1 VDRVAHGHHGEQQ
14 EVTVATTAPAPA
26 QAGGLRQRKKARARA
41 AIQACALRL
50 FAEQGYDETSIEE
63 IAAAAEM
70 SPSTIY
76 RYFPTKPDLVIYDDL
91 DQYLV
96 RAFQTQPADRSAV
109 QAMRGALR
117 DAFGAL
123 AGEAFEV
130 QRERERLMRTVPEL
144 RAAML
149 TELVRAME
157 MCTDLIAARTGRAA
171 DDEEIIALSGAVMGV
186 SIAAWLREG
195 FPGVKDQ
202 YVNRLDR
209 ALARLEDGFRL

>member
-1 VDRVAHGHHGEQQ
+1 M
-14 EVTVATTAPAPA
+14 ATTAPAPA

-96 RAFQTQPADRSAV
+96 SAFQAQPADRSAV

-130 QRERERLMRTVPEL
+130 QRERERLMRKVPEL

-157 MCTDLIAARTGRAA
+157 MCTDLIAARTGRAP

-202 YVNRLDR
+202 YVDRLDR